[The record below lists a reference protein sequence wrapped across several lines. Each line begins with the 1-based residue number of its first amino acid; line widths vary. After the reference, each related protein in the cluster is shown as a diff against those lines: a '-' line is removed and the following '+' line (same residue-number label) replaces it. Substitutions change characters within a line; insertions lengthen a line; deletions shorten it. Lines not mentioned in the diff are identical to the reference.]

1 MKKILSGMLL
11 AVLCMMLVTSC
22 EKDMDSNPTFHE
34 NTTGFVLNM
43 PANAANNVLDL
54 LAADKVIFT
63 TSQPDYGGIPLVTNY
78 DVEISFGDFSG
89 ENPVYKVV
97 TSSTSTVIEISGS
110 RLNDAV
116 VNMFLET
123 NEGVEYPSGEVK
135 DLYVRLHAN
144 VNGLDKGDCYSN
156 VIKLQV
162 VATYQAPSISL
173 PEKLYVAGSSIGAP
187 WGTWKEFTPVYG
199 LPGNYFAVVYIP
211 DGGEFKWGT
220 YPEQWLGYADI
231 NLYND
236 VTGAGLSDNGGNIK
250 VANGGW
256 YVLYFKAKI
265 DGESINY
272 TLNVH
277 PAAFYIIG
285 NATSSWTDSDP
296 ALKLTAPAD
305 DTEAWVS
312 PEFIGGG
319 EMRAYVKVAEF
330 EWWRTEFTLFDG
342 TLFWR
347 NDNIPNSWEETMGAE
362 YSVKPAAGQKLY
374 LTIGTPGVDAI
385 EKGEV
390 K

>member
-43 PANAANNVLDL
+43 PANAANNILDL
-54 LAADKVIFT
+54 LAADEITFT
-63 TSQPDYGGIPLVTNY
+63 TSQPDYGGIPLATNY
-78 DVEISFGDFSG
+78 DVEISFEDFSS

-97 TSSTSTVIEISGS
+97 TSSTSTVIAISGS

-116 VNMFLET
+116 VNMFLEV

-135 DLYVRLHAN
+135 ELYVRLHAN
-144 VNGLDKGDCYSN
+144 VNGLDKGSCYSN

-173 PEKLYVAGSSIGAP
+173 PEKLYLAGSSIGVP

-199 LPGNYFAVVYIP
+199 LPGNYFTVVYIP

-220 YPEQWLGYADI
+220 YPEQWLGYADV

-236 VTGAGLSDNGGNIK
+236 VAGAGLSDNGGNIK

-256 YVLYFKAKI
+256 YVLSFKAKI

-296 ALKLTAPAD
+296 ALKFTVPAD